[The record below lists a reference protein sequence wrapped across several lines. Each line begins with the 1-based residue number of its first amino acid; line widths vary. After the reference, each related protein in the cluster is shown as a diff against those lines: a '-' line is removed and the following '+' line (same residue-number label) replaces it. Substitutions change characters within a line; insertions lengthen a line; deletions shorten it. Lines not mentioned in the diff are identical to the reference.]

1 MEENDATQENI
12 STHTGRVWEG
22 GDWPSPQ
29 QVQQCSPKIH
39 TFTEF
44 APYMPFT
51 LAITDCRFVKTKKV
65 DCLVAKARV
74 QQRDIPVNED
84 TIELWIPKSLRF
96 RLKDYFEKKK
106 VFPFWTSVD
115 VKKDKRSFCFDVV
128 EFTPFELDYFDW
140 SKEARETKDA
150 DFYTSFINN
159 FKEEIEDDDD
169 VRSVTGSDIQ
179 MQQMDFLH
187 KRYSRD
193 TPVLPM
199 KKRRF

>member
-1 MEENDATQENI
+1 MEENEATQENI

-96 RLKDYFEKKK
+96 RLKDYFEKKES
-106 VFPFWTSVD
+106 FPFLGFCRCE
-115 VKKDKRSFCFDVV
+115 KRQ
-128 EFTPFELDYFDW
+128 
-140 SKEARETKDA
+140 K
-150 DFYTSFINN
+150 I
-159 FKEEIEDDDD
+159 
-169 VRSVTGSDIQ
+169 
-179 MQQMDFLH
+179 FLF
-187 KRYSRD
+187 RRCRIYSI
-193 TPVLPM
+193 
-199 KKRRF
+199 

>member
-1 MEENDATQENI
+1 MEQIDATQENV
-12 STHTGRVWEG
+12 SSHSGRSWKG
-22 GDWPSPQ
+22 GDWPTPQ

-44 APYMPFT
+44 VSYMPFT
-51 LAITDCRFVKTKKV
+51 LAIIDCRFVKTKKV

-74 QQRDIPVNED
+74 QQCDIPVNED
-84 TIELWIPKSLRF
+84 TIEFWIPKSLRF
-96 RLKDYFEKKK
+96 RLKDNFEKKK

-128 EFTPFELDYFDW
+128 QFTPFELDYYDW
-140 SKEARETKDA
+140 SKDACETKDA
-150 DFYTSFINN
+150 DFYTSFIKKFN
-159 FKEEIEDDDD
+159 EEIEDEDDSCSLSECD
-169 VRSVTGSDIQ
+169 MQNSTGI
-179 MQQMDFLH
+179 FA

-193 TPVLPM
+193 APLIPM